1 MNIFTLLLGIFTV
14 ILYIFL
20 LMARKD
26 IVIPVFRRRKQYL
39 FYLFLA
45 LLILWIGFSSWQ
57 DLNGRIQTILAALV
71 MVSFL
76 LDKKGFTED
85 SLILFSLDNR
95 GIPLKEI
102 ERVVLFQEESG
113 LIKLN
118 YFRRE
123 RRGPI
128 LTFDYSLTEF
138 VVFLSTHLNEGST
151 LEILTKDDQD
161 KDGK

>member
-1 MNIFTLLLGIFTV
+1 MNIFTYLLGIFTIV
-14 ILYIFL
+14 LFVFL
-20 LMARKD
+20 LLARRD
-26 IVIPVFRRRKQYL
+26 IVVPIFKRRKFSP

-45 LLILWIGFSSWQ
+45 GLILFVGFSGET
-57 DLNGRIQTILAALV
+57 DLNSRVQSILAALV
-71 MVSFL
+71 MLSFL
-76 LDKKGFTED
+76 LDKRGFTEN
-85 SLILFSLDNR
+85 SLVLFSLDNR
-95 GIPLKEI
+95 GVPLSEI

-118 YFRRE
+118 YFRKN

-128 LTFDYSLTEF
+128 LTFDYSFTEF

-161 KDGK
+161 KNGQ

>member
-1 MNIFTLLLGIFTV
+1 MNIFTLLLAIFTAV
-14 ILYIFL
+14 LYVFL
-20 LMARKD
+20 MIARRE
-26 IVIPVFRRRKQYL
+26 IVVPVFKRRRQYP
-39 FYLFLA
+39 FYLFLTF
-45 LLILWIGFSSWQ
+45 LILWIGFTSWQ
-57 DLNGRIQTILAALV
+57 DLNGRVQTVLAALV
-71 MVSFL
+71 MLSFL
-76 LDKKGFTED
+76 LDKKGFTEE

-95 GIPLKEI
+95 GIPLDEI
-102 ERVVLFQEESG
+102 ERVVLFQEENG

-118 YFRRE
+118 YFRKE

-138 VVFLSTHLNEGST
+138 VVFLSTHLSEGST

>member
-1 MNIFTLLLGIFTV
+1 MNIFTLLLAIFTIV
-14 ILYIFL
+14 LYVFL
-20 LMARKD
+20 WLARKD
-26 IVIPVFRRRKQYL
+26 IVIPVFKRRMQYS
-39 FYLFLA
+39 FYVFLA
-45 LLILWIGFSSWQ
+45 LLILWIGFSNWQ
-57 DLNGRIQTILAALV
+57 DLNGRIQTVLAALV
-71 MVSFL
+71 IISFL
-76 LDKKGFTED
+76 LDKKGFTEE

-95 GIPLKEI
+95 GIPLNEI
-102 ERVVLFQEESG
+102 ERVVLFQEENG

-118 YFRRE
+118 YFRKQ

-161 KDGK
+161 KNGK

>member
-1 MNIFTLLLGIFTV
+1 MNIFTLLLVIFTAV
-14 ILYIFL
+14 LYVFL
-20 LMARKD
+20 MIARRE
-26 IVIPVFRRRKQYL
+26 IVIPVFKRRRQYPI
-39 FYLFLA
+39 YLFLA
-45 LLILWIGFSSWQ
+45 ILILWIGFTSWQ
-57 DLNGRIQTILAALV
+57 DLNGRVQTILAALV
-71 MVSFL
+71 MLSFL
-76 LDKKGFTED
+76 LDKKGFTEE

-95 GIPLKEI
+95 GIPLDEI
-102 ERVVLFQEESG
+102 ERVVLFQEENG

-118 YFRRE
+118 YFRKE

-138 VVFLSTHLNEGST
+138 VVFLSTHLSEGST

>member
-26 IVIPVFRRRKQYL
+26 IVIPVFRRRKQYP

>member
-1 MNIFTLLLGIFTV
+1 MNIFTLLLGLFTL

-20 LMARKD
+20 FVARRS
-26 IVIPVFRRRKQYL
+26 IVIAVVEKKKRYL
-39 FYLFLA
+39 FDLFLTV
-45 LLILWIGFSSWQ
+45 LILSIGFNQWQ
-57 DLNGRIQTILAALV
+57 DFNGRVQTILAALV
-71 MVSFL
+71 MLSFT

-95 GIPLKEI
+95 GIPLNEI
-102 ERVVLFQEESG
+102 QRVVLLPTEDG

-118 YFRRE
+118 YFRRD

-128 LTFDYSLTEF
+128 LSFDYPLTEF

-151 LEILTKDDQD
+151 IEILTKDDQD
-161 KDGK
+161 QNGK

>member
-26 IVIPVFRRRKQYL
+26 IVIPVFRRRKQYP
-39 FYLFLA
+39 FYLFFA